1 MQEIVGMTTNALV
14 LASMY
19 ILVTLG
25 FAFLFNML
33 GIFNFAHGAIY
44 MLGAYVGFALISVF
58 GLNRYIGLILAAV
71 VLLFIGLFVA
81 RFFFRPYVGDF
92 NRILMGCVAI
102 TMILQTSVNI
112 AVGSQYLALP
122 PFLGG
127 MFKLGIVEVSN
138 ERVFT
143 FGVGIVLLALV
154 IWFVYKTK
162 WGQQMQAIAQDL
174 DGARLLGINVNR
186 ILAIATA
193 LGFAIASVA
202 GCLLGAYTHLGPFM
216 GEQILVKV
224 LIIAILAG
232 AGNIG
237 GICITGLILGI
248 LDSVLPLVLPM
259 QQSSLAANAITSVV
273 VVVLILIRPQGLFGH
288 EA

>member
-1 MQEIVGMTTNALV
+1 MQDAVGMITNALV
-14 LASMY
+14 LASVY

-33 GIFNFAHGAIY
+33 GIFNFAHGSIY
-44 MLGAYVGFALISVF
+44 MLGAYVGFAFIAVLDI
-58 GLNRYIGLILAAV
+58 NKYTGLILAAI
-71 VLLFIGLFVA
+71 VLGIIGLFIA

-92 NRILMGCVAI
+92 NRILMGCVAV

-112 AVGSQYLALP
+112 VVGTQYLALP
-122 PFLGG
+122 PFIGG
-127 MFKLGIVEVSN
+127 MFKLGIVEISY
-138 ERVFT
+138 ERIFT
-143 FGVGIVLLALV
+143 FGVGVVLLALV
-154 IWFVYKTK
+154 LWFVYKTK
-162 WGQQMQAIAQDL
+162 WGQQMQAISQNIT
-174 DGARLLGINVNR
+174 GARLLGISVNR

-193 LGFAIASVA
+193 IGCALAAVG
-202 GCLLGAYTHLGPFM
+202 GCLLGAYSHLGPFM

-237 GICITGLILGI
+237 GICITGLILGT
-248 LDSVLPLVLPM
+248 LDSLLPVVLPV
-259 QQSSLAANAITSVV
+259 QSSSLASNAITSVI
-273 VVVLILIRPQGLFGH
+273 VVVLILIRPRGFFGH

>member
-1 MQEIVGMTTNALV
+1 MQDAVGMITNALV

-44 MLGAYVGFALISVF
+44 MLGAYAGFAFIALL
-58 GLNRYIGLILAAV
+58 GLDKYASLILAAL
-71 VLLFIGLFVA
+71 VLAIVGIFIA
-81 RFFFRPYVGDF
+81 RFFFKPYVGDF
-92 NRILMGCVAI
+92 NRILMGCVAL

-127 MFKLGIVEVSN
+127 MFKLGPVELSN
-138 ERVFT
+138 ERIFT
-143 FGVGIVLLALV
+143 FGIGIILLALV
-154 IWFVYKTK
+154 LWFVYKTK
-162 WGQQMQAIAQDL
+162 WGQQMQAISQNL
-174 DGARLLGINVNR
+174 NGARLLGINVNR
-186 ILAIATA
+186 ILIIATA
-193 LGFAIASVA
+193 LGFALASVA

-237 GICITGLILGI
+237 GICVTGLILGI
-248 LDSVLPLVLPM
+248 LDSILPVVLPV
-259 QQSSLAANAITSVV
+259 QSSSLASNAITAVIVV
-273 VVVLILIRPQGLFGH
+273 ILILIRPRGFFGH